1 MMYDFSERLKQA
13 LQQPLP
19 GIRAHERMMS
29 YKRPSAED
37 AVKIDP
43 EHRKGSVLVHF
54 YPNDKEIFVSLMLR
68 NTYNGTHSGQV
79 SFPGGKNELNETPA
93 EAALREANEE
103 LGIEP
108 GTIEILGQLS
118 PVYIPP
124 SRFMVTPV
132 VGINSLRPEFKL
144 DPYEVAQ
151 LIEAPLSLLMD
162 DAIES
167 EEDIHLQQYGITIKA
182 PCYRINGHTIW
193 GATAM
198 MICELKEVLSR

>member
-1 MMYDFSERLKQA
+1 MMYEFSERLKQA

-29 YKRPSAED
+29 YKRPSASD

-54 YPNDKEIFVSLMLR
+54 YPNDHEIFVSLMLR

-108 GTIEILGQLS
+108 STIEILGQLS

-124 SRFMVTPV
+124 SRFLVTPV
-132 VGINSLRPEFKL
+132 VGINLLRPDFKP

-198 MICELKEVLSR
+198 MICELKEVLGR